1 MRKKVQKLAVYKV
14 DYNILVR
21 RNWGGGDDAF
31 LKYEQNL
38 KIHCFNS
45 RTNKPKTHRKKHK
58 NIVENRVEAKS

>member
-45 RTNKPKTHRKKHK
+45 RT
-58 NIVENRVEAKS
+58 IVLAILLYCDLVAVLDQLADGV